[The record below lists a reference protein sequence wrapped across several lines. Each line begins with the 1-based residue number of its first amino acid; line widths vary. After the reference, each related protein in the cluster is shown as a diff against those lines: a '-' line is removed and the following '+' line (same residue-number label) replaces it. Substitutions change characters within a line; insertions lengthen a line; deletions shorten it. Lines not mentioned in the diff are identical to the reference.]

1 MSTQK
6 AETQYVIVWEFVV
19 RQDSRKEFEEKY
31 GPQGLW
37 VRFFQGSKGY
47 IRTELVKDVA
57 DHLRYLTLDYWQTE
71 EEFSRFREENLAE
84 YERLDQEFAGLTEQ
98 ETRLGA
104 FWSNKG

>member
-6 AETQYVIVWEFVV
+6 PETQYVIVWEFVV
-19 RQDSRKEFEEKY
+19 RQDSREDFEEKY
-31 GPQGLW
+31 GPEGSW
-37 VRFFQGSKGY
+37 ARFFQGSKSY

-57 DHLRYLTLDYWQTE
+57 DRLRYLTLDYWQTE

-84 YERLDQEFAGLTEQ
+84 YERLDKEFAGLTES

-104 FWSNKG
+104 FWSKQG

>member
-37 VRFFQGSKGY
+37 ARFFQGSKSY